1 MSPTGSGGRNRRRE
15 IEARPDSLRFPGSHR
30 NDLSASKMAD
40 DSTKSCMKCGTHSN
54 LVPDPH
60 IEDIFFC
67 KECWEERE
75 ILERAT
81 EMGYDDEF
89 RDEDG

>member
-1 MSPTGSGGRNRRRE
+1 
-15 IEARPDSLRFPGSHR
+15 
-30 NDLSASKMAD
+30 MAD